1 MKDTQQIMKRR
12 DIFRD
17 IFSLAVRILGLV
29 FLCLGLKD
37 VPAVLDVPTI
47 LNGDKVEILSTLLPV
62 MFNLAVGWWLIGGG
76 LLIRRAYPEASRI
89 LDNSH
94 SQSERGVSESKSTPP
109 QALADMDRAEKKLAP
124 LVGKPSDGHA
134 A

>member
-17 IFSLAVRILGLV
+17 IFSLMVRILGLV

-76 LLIRRAYPEASRI
+76 LLIRRAYPEVYE
-89 LDNSH
+89 H
-94 SQSERGVSESKSTPP
+94 
-109 QALADMDRAEKKLAP
+109 
-124 LVGKPSDGHA
+124 
-134 A
+134 

>member
-12 DIFRD
+12 DIFKD

-62 MFNLAVGWWLIGGG
+62 VFNLAVGWWLIGGG
-76 LLIRRAYPEASRI
+76 LLIRRAYPEVYEHSNAQVERREPASRPF
-89 LDNSH
+89 
-94 SQSERGVSESKSTPP
+94 QPQES
-109 QALADMDRAEKKLAP
+109 ADMDTAERRLAA
-124 LVGKPSDGHA
+124 LVGKPRDNSPIA
-134 A
+134 